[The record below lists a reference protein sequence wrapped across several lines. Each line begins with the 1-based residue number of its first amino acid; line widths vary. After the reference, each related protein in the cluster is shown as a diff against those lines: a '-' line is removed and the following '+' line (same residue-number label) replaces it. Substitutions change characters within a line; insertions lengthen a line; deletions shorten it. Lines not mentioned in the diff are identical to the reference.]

1 MKLDRKLDFFIVGAQ
16 KAGTS
21 SLYQYLAQHQGIFLP
36 KAKDFFAF
44 NEDAVYGVPASKLEA
59 YYRAYAGQARVGG
72 SNVQI
77 MPFPEAVRNLHAYN
91 PDIQLIAMLRNPV
104 DRAYSAYWMMRRT
117 GREPCATFEAA
128 LAEDLRRARCG
139 GFREKA
145 ELCYLEHGN
154 YVDQLSLI
162 YRYFDRERVFVGL
175 FDDLVETPEKV
186 TRAILR
192 RLDLNTSDLGIDFS
206 KAANEASMPR
216 SMILQRII
224 KGQSGLKKVYRS
236 LAPLGLQVR
245 ANDAIFTKLE
255 ERNLKPVR
263 YPPMAPETRAKLAAH
278 FRPAN
283 EKLSALLGRDLS
295 HWH

>member
-21 SLYQYLAQHQGIFLP
+21 SLYQYLAQHKEVFLP
-36 KAKDFFAF
+36 QGKDFFAF
-44 NEDAVYGVPASKLEA
+44 NDDPVYGVPGSKLKA
-59 YYRAYAGQARVGG
+59 YYRGYGGQPRVGG

-77 MPFPEAVRNLHAYN
+77 MPFPEAVRNLYDYN
-91 PDIQLIAMLRNPV
+91 PEIQLIAMLRNPV

-128 LAEDLRRARCG
+128 LAEDVQRARCG

-154 YVDQLSLI
+154 YYDQLSLI

-175 FDDLVETPEKV
+175 FEDLVANPEQL
-186 TRAILR
+186 TRTILR
-192 RLDLNTSDLGIDFS
+192 RLNVDTSNLRIDFS

-216 SMILQRII
+216 SMILQRIM
-224 KGQSGLKKVYRS
+224 KGQSGLKKMYRS
-236 LAPLGLQVR
+236 LTPLGLQIR
-245 ANDAIFTKLE
+245 ANEAIFTKLE
-255 ERNLKPVR
+255 ERNLKPVS
-263 YPPMAPETRAKLAAH
+263 YPPMAQDTRANLADH
-278 FRPAN
+278 FRPGN

-295 HWH
+295 HWR